1 MTVILDTNILLICL
15 PKASI
20 YRPIFDAL
28 ISGVF
33 KLAISNEV
41 LSEYIEILSQ
51 KTNLSTA
58 NNVAELLLSLPN
70 VIKTDVYFRW
80 SLISVDADDNKFV
93 DCAIASAADFIVSND
108 RHFRELQNV
117 DFPKVS
123 VLTATQFL
131 EFLQNENF

>member
-20 YRPIFDAL
+20 YRLIFDAL
-28 ISGVF
+28 VSGVF
-33 KLAISNEV
+33 KLAISNEI

-51 KTNLSTA
+51 KTNATIA

-70 VIKTDVYFRW
+70 VVKTDVYFRW
-80 SLISVDADDNKFV
+80 NLIRQDADDNKFV

-108 RHFRELQNV
+108 RHFRELLSI

-131 EFLQNENF
+131 EFLRNENF